1 MHRLEKK
8 KKERKITLSLIMFK
22 LSQKTSFYRRDVV
35 KKEGE
40 DFLLFFQTKQRS
52 QWLTRRL
59 CVSLKYYCN
68 HFYLFVVRLFCLLIY
83 YLVLH
88 GEGIALISFLVRF
101 YVVDFFLLLNI
112 SLNTSPPSINA
123 SVTTDSKR
131 TSAGVTI
138 IVHCPLLLTHRSK
151 VHLVPLVH
159 TSKLPPPLLTHMIKH
174 LPVLL
179 SHTPAHP
186 LP

>member
-1 MHRLEKK
+1 
-8 KKERKITLSLIMFK
+8 MFK
-22 LSQKTSFYRRDVV
+22 LSQKNIFLQKRCGEKRR
-35 KKEGE
+35 GG
-40 DFLLFFQTKQRS
+40 FFTFFQTKQRS

-59 CVSLKYYCN
+59 CVSFIYYCN

-112 SLNTSPPSINA
+112 SLDTSPPSINA

-131 TSAGVTI
+131 TSAGVTL

-179 SHTPAHP
+179 SHSPAHP
-186 LP
+186 PP